1 MARDLTERD
10 LAILKKLAPE
20 YEGES
25 CPGSGHVF
33 HSVLPPV
40 SNHFSAD
47 GDDFRERIGRL
58 SDEEWA
64 YLADLMLQGEES
76 MGCLPDEDVDAVLA
90 RIRDAVSGEIADRIR
105 TIRELTSCGVL

>member
-10 LAILKKLAPE
+10 LSILKKLAPE
-20 YEGES
+20 YEGEF

-40 SNHFSAD
+40 SNHFAED
-47 GDDFRERIGRL
+47 EDDFRERIGRL

-90 RIRDAVSGEIADRIR
+90 HIRDAVSGEVADRIR
-105 TIRELTSCGVL
+105 TIRALTSCGVL